1 MLAVLRCGTVTHL
14 DCLLGKWMLQL
25 SSDLRDCS
33 VTNGTVW
40 PEKTTATRACRPW
53 SGSTGLPPG
62 PMVEQRVDT
71 AGSSFENTFELAQ
84 SRIVW
89 ALERRTERQL
99 ERWLEQMPV
108 TTRQG
113 AAGSAG
119 QHQQQVSLNPTR
131 ALTRTPTRR
140 PSTRVPRG
148 ASSSR
153 SKQPS
158 RQVQLGKEDGRVL
171 MAGREAPQ
179 QSISQQY
186 RKRHGQ
192 QGGGD
197 GQDCI
202 Q

>member
-1 MLAVLRCGTVTHL
+1 
-14 DCLLGKWMLQL
+14 
-25 SSDLRDCS
+25 
-33 VTNGTVW
+33 
-40 PEKTTATRACRPW
+40 
-53 SGSTGLPPG
+53 
-62 PMVEQRVDT
+62 MVEQRVDT
-71 AGSSFENTFELAQ
+71 SGSNFENTFELAQ

-89 ALERRTERQL
+89 ELERRTERQL
-99 ERWLEQMPV
+99 ERWLQQMPV

-119 QHQQQVSLNPTR
+119 QHPQVSLNPDEGSYSDPDQATEHQ
-131 ALTRTPTRR
+131 
-140 PSTRVPRG
+140 VPHG
-148 ASSSR
+148 G
-153 SKQPS
+153 KQQQEQAAQ
-158 RQVQLGKEDGRVL
+158 RQVQLGEEDGRVL